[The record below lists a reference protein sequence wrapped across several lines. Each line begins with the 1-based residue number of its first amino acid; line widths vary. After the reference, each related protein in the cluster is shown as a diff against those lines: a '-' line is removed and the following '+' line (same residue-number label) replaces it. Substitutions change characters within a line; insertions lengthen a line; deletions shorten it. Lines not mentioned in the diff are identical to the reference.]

1 MDDPETSYLNLEALK
16 SFLKITDQAQDDILR
31 SIIFNT
37 NNHINVLLTPYSDT
51 PIPPGALWEETKYLA
66 MQYALMLW
74 YQSIYQNNQAENY
87 QKIYSERKE
96 DLLKAY
102 KSRKTDKT
110 ASSFVAPRN
119 LLQERIYQPTE
130 RESYIVRE
138 F

>member
-1 MDDPETSYLNLEALK
+1 MDDPETSYLNLEVLK

-51 PIPPGALWEETKYLA
+51 SPIPPGALFEETKYLA
-66 MQYALMLW
+66 MQYALILW
-74 YQSIYQNNQAENY
+74 YQSIYQTAQAENY

-110 ASSFVAPRN
+110 ASSFVAP
-119 LLQERIYQPTE
+119 
-130 RESYIVRE
+130 
-138 F
+138 